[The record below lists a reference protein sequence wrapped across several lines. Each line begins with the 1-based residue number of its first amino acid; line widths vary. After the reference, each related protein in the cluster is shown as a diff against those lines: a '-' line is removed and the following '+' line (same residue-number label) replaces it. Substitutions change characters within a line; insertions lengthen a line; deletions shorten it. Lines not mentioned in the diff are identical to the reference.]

1 MTLWTVACQAP
12 LSMGFSRQEYW
23 SGKPFPSPGDFPD
36 PGNQTSDNFELASV
50 NCKGKYAAYYTRGR
64 EGMEGV
70 NLFHNH
76 SILIFKSTVILATAR
91 GLSKLCF
98 YTISYLMHC
107 VTKVIC
113 FLYAVGP

>member
-1 MTLWTVACQAP
+1 
-12 LSMGFSRQEYW
+12 
-23 SGKPFPSPGDFPD
+23 
-36 PGNQTSDNFELASV
+36 
-50 NCKGKYAAYYTRGR
+50 
-64 EGMEGV
+64 MEGV